1 MAIWL
6 DVLHICE
13 DDLKHR
19 HFGFDAQGLA
29 TSLIKQLY
37 AKKIER

>member
-13 DDLKHR
+13 DDLKYR
-19 HFGFDAQGLA
+19 HFGLDGQGLV
-29 TSLIKQLY
+29 TSLTKQLY
-37 AKKIER
+37 AKKTE

>member
-13 DDLKHR
+13 DDFKYR
-19 HFGFDAQGLA
+19 HSDHVVQGLS
-29 TSLIKQLY
+29 TSLIKQQY
-37 AKKIER
+37 AKKIE

>member
-6 DVLHICE
+6 DVLHVCVE
-13 DDLKHR
+13 DLKHK
-19 HFGFDAQGLA
+19 HFGLDVQGLA

-37 AKKIER
+37 AKKIE